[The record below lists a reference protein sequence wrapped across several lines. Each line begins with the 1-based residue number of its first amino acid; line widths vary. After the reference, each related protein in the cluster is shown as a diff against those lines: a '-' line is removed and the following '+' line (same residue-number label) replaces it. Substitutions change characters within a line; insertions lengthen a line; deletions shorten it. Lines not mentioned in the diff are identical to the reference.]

1 MAIKFEKIQAG
12 MTLWS
17 RGTYRNGMNRP
28 TKAEWPVT
36 IIKVDSERRRAL
48 ASRNSNPATWWTER
62 LLTRLY
68 TKRMAKKET
77 T

>member
-1 MAIKFEKIQAG
+1 MAIKFEKIKAG

-28 TKAEWPVT
+28 TKAEWSVRIESVDAAARTAMVT
-36 IIKVDSERRRAL
+36 KNGRTSM
-48 ASRNSNPATWWTER
+48 WTER
-62 LLTRLY
+62 MLTRLY
-68 TKRMAKKET
+68 AKRMDKKAT